1 MTLRSRVDFQAKRL
15 DMVILVMAKRK
26 RKKKVAK
33 ARRLKPVVGWREWVG
48 LPELGVER
56 IKGKFDTGAR
66 TSVIHA
72 FNIKAY
78 KTKDGQ
84 HRIRFQLH
92 PRQHHRLPSVACDAE
107 VKEIRQVTNS
117 GGLREPR
124 FVIETTLQIGGNHWP
139 IELTL
144 SNRDEMGFRM
154 LVGRTAIRRRFVV
167 DPGRSYLV
175 DLL

>member
-1 MTLRSRVDFQAKRL
+1 
-15 DMVILVMAKRK
+15 MVILVMVKRK

-33 ARRLKPVVGWREWVG
+33 AGRRKPIVGWREWVG
-48 LPELGVER
+48 LPELGIEQ
-56 IKGKFDTGAR
+56 IKAKFDTGAR

-72 FNIKAY
+72 FNIKVY

-84 HRIRFQLH
+84 RRIRFQLH

-124 FVIETTLQIGGNHWP
+124 FVIETTLQIGDNKWP

-154 LVGRTAIRRRFVV
+154 LVGRTAVRRRFVV